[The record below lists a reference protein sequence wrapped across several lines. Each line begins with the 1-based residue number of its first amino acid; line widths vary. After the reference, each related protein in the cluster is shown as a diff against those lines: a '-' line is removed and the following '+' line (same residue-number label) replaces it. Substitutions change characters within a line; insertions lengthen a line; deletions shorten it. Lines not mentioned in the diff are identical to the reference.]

1 VLVGFALFGTVYVLP
16 QYLGQVQRYN
26 AEQIGNV
33 LAWTGLPQL
42 LLIPLV
48 PLLMKRY
55 DPRYVGFVGISIFAA
70 SCFMNITLSPDT
82 AGDQLLIPNIAR
94 AIGQALVLTPISS
107 ITTAGI
113 APAEAGAASGL
124 SNMLR
129 NLGGAVGTA
138 MLATVL
144 TKREQFHSNIIGQSV
159 NLYREEV
166 RQRIAEL
173 TNYFQSHGVSD
184 PTAAHHQAIVALGN
198 IVKRQALIMG
208 FSDTFA
214 VIGTVLAV
222 AAVAL
227 LFARKV
233 KIGAGAGGAH

>member
-1 VLVGFALFGTVYVLP
+1 
-16 QYLGQVQRYN
+16 
-26 AEQIGNV
+26 
-33 LAWTGLPQL
+33 
-42 LLIPLV
+42 
-48 PLLMKRY
+48 MKRY

-94 AIGQALVLTPISS
+94 AIGQALVLTPIST

-113 APAEAGAASGL
+113 APSEAGAASGL

-173 TNYFQSHGVSD
+173 TSYFQSHGVSD

-214 VIGTVLAV
+214 VIGIVLAI

-233 KIGAGAGGAH
+233 KIGAGPGGAH